1 MSTVSVL
8 FVCMGNICRSP
19 AAEAIFRAKAAQ
31 RNVLSR
37 FSIDSCGTGG
47 WHAGE
52 RADARMRAT
61 AKRRGIEISSRA
73 RQITDQCL
81 TKYDHII
88 CMDMDNLRNVQAMGG
103 DARVQLMLAYAS
115 VGRRRNVPDPYY
127 GENDGFSLVLD
138 LLDDACEGLL
148 DVLLKDD

>member
-1 MSTVSVL
+1 
-8 FVCMGNICRSP
+8 MGNICRSP

-31 RNVLSR
+31 RDVLDR

-61 AKRRGIEISSRA
+61 SRSRGIEISSRA

-81 TKYDHII
+81 TSFDHII
-88 CMDMDNLRNVQAMGG
+88 CMDADNLRDVQAMGG
-103 DARVQLMLAYAS
+103 DARVQLMLAFAAD
-115 VGRRRNVPDPYY
+115 GRRRNVPDPYY
-127 GENDGFSLVLD
+127 GGGDGFTLVLD

-148 DVLLKDD
+148 DELLQGD

>member
-1 MSTVSVL
+1 MRKVGVL

-31 RNVLSR
+31 RDILDR

-52 RADARMRAT
+52 RADARMQASARS
-61 AKRRGIEISSRA
+61 RGIELSFRA
-73 RQITDQCL
+73 RQITNQCL
-81 TKYDHII
+81 TSFDHII
-88 CMDMDNLRNVQAMGG
+88 CMDADNLRDVQAMGG
-103 DARVQLMLAYAS
+103 DARVQLMLAFATK
-115 VGRRRNVPDPYY
+115 GRRRNVPDPYY
-127 GENDGFSLVLD
+127 GGGDGFALVLD

-148 DVLLKDD
+148 DELLQGD